1 MLSTS
6 AEISEKL
13 SGLRMG
19 TSAFTAA
26 GWPGTFYPKGLK
38 STEYLRFYSKH
49 FNTVEIDSTFY
60 RTPSEETVR
69 RWKEQTPSDFV
80 FAAKA
85 PQTITHERCMQD
97 CTEELTRFLTTMET
111 LDQKLGPVLFQFPY
125 FGRQALS
132 YAVFI
137 ERLRVFLSHLPTE
150 GGHQFAVEI
159 RNKSWINEQLLNL
172 LAEKNV
178 PLALIAHPWM
188 WAPAELF
195 ERVNALD
202 SPFTYIRLLGDRYE
216 IERITKSWGK
226 IVVDREKELADW
238 AAQCQRIQR
247 GGKTI
252 YFFANNHYA
261 GHGPATLRIFRQL
274 YLAGIGIEEQH
285 IMGEFR
291 LE

>member
-1 MLSTS
+1 VITS
-6 AEISEKL
+6 ADIEEKL

-38 STEYLRFYSKH
+38 PTEYLSFYSKH

-60 RTPSEETVR
+60 STPSEETVT
-69 RWKEQTPSDFV
+69 RWREQTPEDFI

-85 PQTITHERCMQD
+85 PQIITHEKCMQQ
-97 CTEELTRFLTTMET
+97 CEEDLTRFLKTMDM
-111 LDQKLGPVLFQFPY
+111 LGGKLGPILFQFPY
-125 FGRQALS
+125 FGSQRVS
-132 YAVFI
+132 YSDFLD
-137 ERLRVFLSHLPTE
+137 RLTGFLNQLPT
-150 GGHQFAVEI
+150 GGAHQFAIEV
-159 RNKSWINEQLLNL
+159 RNKSWINERFLSLLR
-172 LAEKNV
+172 ERNV

-188 WAPAELF
+188 WPPGELV
-195 ERVNALD
+195 ERVD
-202 SPFTYIRLLGDRYE
+202 PVTSPFNYIRLLGDRYA
-216 IERITKSWGK
+216 IERITKRWGK
-226 IVVDREKELADW
+226 LVLDREEELADW
-238 AAQCQRIQR
+238 AAQCHRIRR

-274 YLAGIGIEEQH
+274 YLAGLGIDEEDSL
-285 IMGEFR
+285 GEFH